1 MTSATPVVVIGSGMP
16 IELDPKALTESA
28 ARGAQ
33 EEEALGSK
41 NPRGAHAFE
50 ARADGSLIIYATTR
64 GKYADVDLIRV
75 EPHQV
80 AAVLSACGD
89 ALARKPS
96 TR

>member
-1 MTSATPVVVIGSGMP
+1 MP

-28 ARGAQ
+28 ERAAQ
-33 EEEALGSK
+33 EEDAFYAAK
-41 NPRGAHAFE
+41 RPRGAHAFE

-64 GKYADVDLIRV
+64 GKYADVDLIRI

-89 ALARKPS
+89 ALGCEIKQVVCRSAVRLK
-96 TR
+96 